1 MKQWNGN
8 RREFCWRFWAVMS
21 MQCVNDSLQITL
33 ITEMFSK
40 VFLMVLPVD
49 FLLLKRSET
58 CRFPECPTHGSAH
71 IHHCEESNSPTFTAA
86 KKATTYESQGFE
98 SREEYCTVRVCTRG
112 ILYCTTV
119 QESRKAYPR
128 RTSKPLAPSASTL
141 RRRTPVGV
149 GFAYSLTP
157 DTRCLPQWRHFGRER
172 VLRALPPSQLSGAA
186 SSRAPRA
193 AIECNNWYNPLAAA
207 RNYFEGGQLVV
218 LDWDRRLYF
227 EVATDEELFLPVV
240 APLQRDNRS
249 TDCFRKRHP
258 GVGPLFRVVHCNET
272 ANAMQKTTR

>member
-1 MKQWNGN
+1 MPLSRVPDARLCTHSPL
-8 RREFCWRFWAVMS
+8 RREQQSDLHSC
-21 MQCVNDSLQITL
+21 
-33 ITEMFSK
+33 
-40 VFLMVLPVD
+40 
-49 FLLLKRSET
+49 
-58 CRFPECPTHGSAH
+58 G
-71 IHHCEESNSPTFTAA
+71 ESNNIRI
-86 KKATTYESQGFE
+86 
-98 SREEYCTVRVCTRG
+98 SRVWKQRRILYCTRG

-128 RTSKPLAPSASTL
+128 RSSKPLAPSASTL

-172 VLRALPPSQLSGAA
+172 VLRVLPPSQLSGAA
-186 SSRAPRA
+186 SSQAPRA

-218 LDWDRRLYF
+218 LDWDRRLYV

-240 APLQRDNRS
+240 ALLQRDDRS

-258 GVGPLFRVVHCNET
+258 GVGPLFRVVHCNAT